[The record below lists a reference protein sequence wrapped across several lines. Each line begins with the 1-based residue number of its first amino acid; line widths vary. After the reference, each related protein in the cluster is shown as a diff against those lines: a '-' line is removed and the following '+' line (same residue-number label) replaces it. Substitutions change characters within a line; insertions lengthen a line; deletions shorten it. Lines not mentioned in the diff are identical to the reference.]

1 MMRPKDYAIGTTWS
15 GKQCVGFLN
24 SEVRGFNKQD
34 ISSQNAD
41 ITNLDAGIHAL
52 CLSSGRKLRL

>member
-1 MMRPKDYAIGTTWS
+1 MRPEDYAIGTTWS
-15 GKQCVGFLN
+15 GKQHVGFLN

-41 ITNLDAGIHAL
+41 ITNLGGSIQAL
-52 CLSSGRKLRL
+52 CLSSGRKLR